1 MRNLMDV
8 APKVLEDAYKIQTLI
23 ERNQP
28 VYSFDNWSGHE
39 QAVQA
44 LHLDLKEGT
53 RAPLPAKSP
62 DMHKVIE
69 HVFNTVQNEFGKRLW
84 LHPGKHEMSTY
95 LAVLED
101 ILFNF
106 ITVESVRRD
115 VESLPRTYDHIMTP
129 VADGGRGGQCATHGF
144 N

>member
-1 MRNLMDV
+1 MEE
-8 APKVLEDAYKIQTLI
+8 APKVLEEAYKIQTLI

-28 VYSFDNWSGHE
+28 VYSFDNWSGHK
-39 QAVQA
+39 QAAEA
-44 LHLDLKEGT
+44 LHLDVKEGT
-53 RAPLPAKSP
+53 RAPLPPKSP

-84 LHPGKHEMSTY
+84 MHPGEHDMSTY

-106 ITVESVRRD
+106 ITVESVRKD
-115 VESLPRTYDHIMTP
+115 IDSLPKTYEHIMTP
-129 VADGGRGGQCATHGF
+129 VASGGRGGKCAVPPY